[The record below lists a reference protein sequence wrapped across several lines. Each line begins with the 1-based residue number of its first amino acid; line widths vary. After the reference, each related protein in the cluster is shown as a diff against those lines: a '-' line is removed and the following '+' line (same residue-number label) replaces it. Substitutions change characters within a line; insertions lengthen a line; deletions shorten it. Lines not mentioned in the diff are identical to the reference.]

1 MVIDPD
7 DAIANSI
14 EEVRRTQAAWEES
27 RRRAASHPDA
37 HAAFVARIRRTV
49 AFYRDLDPAAEL
61 PLVSRAD
68 HQADGERFRAGDVPG
83 PTYRLSSSGTTGRPL
98 EVTLDA
104 AAWYAVN
111 YHFFA
116 QVRDLAGLPADTFRR
131 GAPAVLFV
139 SNKPGRPSFVR
150 PLPALDNGLYLRL
163 QLPDAGRATLAL
175 LRKFQAP
182 VLYGKPTYLLD
193 LRAALLGQGARQP
206 PWRPRLL
213 LVSGEPLHPDDRS
226 RLTDYFGAPVV
237 DALAS
242 TEGGLIAATAP
253 DEPTYRV
260 LGENVRLEVLDDTGR
275 TAPSGRGELVLTNL
289 VNRSTVFARYRTGD
303 LAELE
308 TAPDGTQR
316 LLRLRGREPET
327 VCFRTGKLPADDV
340 VRAIGFLPGLADFQ
354 FVRDDHERTLLR
366 WSPEA
371 SCAEPGALASAL
383 RRTMSDLL
391 PDEQIELRQCARIT
405 PPGGKKRRFR
415 L

>member
-1 MVIDPD
+1 MVIDSD
-7 DAIANSI
+7 DVIANSI
-14 EEVRRTQAAWEES
+14 EEVRRVQQAWEES
-27 RRRAASHPDA
+27 RRSVSPSGA
-37 HAAFVARIRRTV
+37 HAEFVAHIRRTV
-49 AFYRDLDPAAEL
+49 AFYRALDRAAEL

-68 HQADGERFRAGDVPG
+68 HQADGDRFRSRDTSG
-83 PTYRLSSSGTTGRPL
+83 PVHRLSSSGTTGQPL

-116 QVRDLAGLPADTFRR
+116 QIRDLAGLPDDAFRR
-131 GAPAVLFV
+131 GRPAVLFV

-150 PLPALDNGLYLRL
+150 PLPSLNDGLYLRL
-163 QLPDAGRATLAL
+163 QLPESPQATLAL
-175 LRKFQAP
+175 LHKFRAP

-193 LRAALLGQGARQP
+193 LRAALLSQGADQA

-213 LVSGEPLHPDDRS
+213 LVSGEPLHPDDRN
-226 RLTDYFGAPVV
+226 RLTGYFGAPVV

-253 DEPTYRV
+253 DETTYRV
-260 LGENVRLEVLDDTGR
+260 LAENVRLEVLDDAGR
-275 TAPSGRGELVLTNL
+275 TGPSGRGELVLTNL

-303 LAELE
+303 LAELA
-308 TAPDGTQR
+308 TAPDGSQR

-340 VRAIGFLPGLADFQ
+340 LRAIGHLPGLADFQ
-354 FVRDDHERTLLR
+354 FVLNDRRRTLLR
-366 WSPEA
+366 WSAEA
-371 SCAEPGALASAL
+371 SCAEPAALASTL
-383 RRTMSDLL
+383 RRRMSDLL
-391 PDEQIELRQCARIT
+391 PGEEIELQECARIT
-405 PPGGKKRRFR
+405 PPGGKKRRFQ